1 MSNNWFMRSMEKI
14 SSVVE
19 EKITPPLIKIGSNKF
34 MVAIRASLVR
44 LIPMLIIGSI
54 PMIFTNLPVESW
66 AAAMAPYNDAL
77 NTLSNMTFGFMSLF
91 LSISIGVEFAKIY
104 KIDATMTSII
114 TAACFIITVAP
125 LDLENNVISAASFGS
140 SGMFTAFVIGIV
152 VAIVMHLCDKYNI
165 GIRMPKSVPAGIS
178 SSFAA
183 LVPMA
188 ILFIFFWFL
197 RIILGFELN
206 VLLQSIISP
215 ILILS
220 DTWYAVLIVAL
231 VLTLL
236 WFVGIHGG
244 SMTVQGV
251 MYVFLFSN
259 IALNA
264 EQVAAGQA
272 PTHVLT
278 EPFVFTF
285 GMPTGVAITLP
296 LILIWFNSKSK
307 RLRSISR
314 LSLVPG
320 IFNINEPMTFGT
332 PLIMNPIMFIPFVF
346 GTTTLGMMYGYVLIR
361 LGLITAPYI
370 QVPWT
375 TPILIQPYL
384 ATAGD
389 WRIVVA
395 QLILLI
401 VVAIIWYPFAK
412 MYEKQLVEQESN
424 EENST
429 LEAVTNSNE

>member
-188 ILFIFFWFL
+188 ILFIFFWF
-197 RIILGFELN
+197 
-206 VLLQSIISP
+206 
-215 ILILS
+215 
-220 DTWYAVLIVAL
+220 
-231 VLTLL
+231 
-236 WFVGIHGG
+236 
-244 SMTVQGV
+244 
-251 MYVFLFSN
+251 
-259 IALNA
+259 
-264 EQVAAGQA
+264 
-272 PTHVLT
+272 
-278 EPFVFTF
+278 
-285 GMPTGVAITLP
+285 
-296 LILIWFNSKSK
+296 
-307 RLRSISR
+307 
-314 LSLVPG
+314 
-320 IFNINEPMTFGT
+320 
-332 PLIMNPIMFIPFVF
+332 
-346 GTTTLGMMYGYVLIR
+346 
-361 LGLITAPYI
+361 
-370 QVPWT
+370 
-375 TPILIQPYL
+375 
-384 ATAGD
+384 
-389 WRIVVA
+389 
-395 QLILLI
+395 
-401 VVAIIWYPFAK
+401 
-412 MYEKQLVEQESN
+412 
-424 EENST
+424 
-429 LEAVTNSNE
+429 